1 MKSTVAGAM
10 LRFGFVLFAAAGS
23 LFAVMAGP
31 AHADCTQSGTTVTCT
46 GPSPL
51 GFDAGAQDGLTVTV
65 QPGATVGT
73 GLSLNDNNITS
84 NLGAISVGNGVSGIV
99 TGVNNQITSSGII
112 TGGVNATAIFA
123 NSGARVTNSGTLTVG
138 DGGGGIVLAGTGSAL
153 NSGSIIA
160 GASGA
165 GLFSGADFSTLTNN
179 GSIVVGPA
187 GLGIASFANSL
198 TVINNGSIAVGDCG
212 TGITAGNGSTIMNA
226 GTITNSGCGGTGIL
240 AGNFSTTTNSGAI
253 TVNDGGIGIYAGGG
267 STILNKGTI
276 TAGINGVGIGTLGN
290 AVNSG
295 TINVGGSFT
304 FASGGMV
311 AFGDNLQL
319 TNTGTITGGTFT
331 PAMIILG
338 NNGMLANSGIIAVG
352 DFGGGMIATGNNA
365 SLTNSGMITVG
376 ASGIG
381 IDAQGSN
388 STVVNSGTIAAG
400 DNGTGIQ
407 TADPTTVVNSGTIT
421 VGIGGAGIIGGDG
434 TTVTNSG
441 TVAVGANGIGITSG
455 GNILNFG
462 TVNVGDNGTGIA
474 AQGNAAVANTGTI
487 IVGANGA
494 GISGSANIFN
504 SGTINVGAGS
514 TGIAFRGN
522 VSVINAGMIAAGAF
536 GTGISGIGGGSILSS
551 GTITVGAGGL
561 GIATLA
567 GGNITNS
574 GTITVGP
581 SGIGIGALGGGN
593 ITNVGTIAAGGGG
606 LGIAAVGAGN
616 IMSSGTITVGTGG
629 IGIVTLL
636 SNASVTNS
644 GAIGTCGTGIDTS
657 RGGGSIINSGTIAGN
672 GCSATGVNLGQGGTL
687 LNSGVISASTTVA
700 LATGG
705 NASVT
710 NSGTLNGM
718 VSLAGSGGNTLVNSG
733 LITASAPLTPGGGVA
748 HFVDGTFTQTGSG
761 VFTTRLSPNN
771 AAGNYDTLRVG
782 SSVAGTGVANL
793 SGTLTPIVQPGLY
806 GTSTTYAGVLSFASS
821 TGRFASISST
831 PSIFLSL
838 SAIYNPTSVDLVIT
852 RSPFNQPTTGGA
864 NARAVGNVL
873 EANYSTSLTGSL
885 ASFYMSL
892 LQATAPN
899 TLSQLTGEVATASQ
913 GASFTMLGQF
923 LGTIFGQTGSTR
935 ALGGAAALGG
945 APQQAQRP
953 TSTTGGGT
961 RIALGDAAEPCLGDA
976 CDAPPAPPRYT
987 AWAQGFGSSY
997 SIDRNVSIGNS
1008 RVDMNA
1014 GGGATGIEGWL
1025 NPNALVGFTMGTA
1038 SAGYSLTDLLSSGSA
1053 RSIILGLYGG
1063 YTEGPAYVDAALA
1076 YGYATFTTNRFIG
1089 IGSLSELANGA
1100 FDGYQYGG
1108 RVEGGWRFGFDKN
1121 VLTPFAGLTVQA
1133 LTQSAYTE
1141 TSRNAATGAPGV
1153 LGLTVQGQTSTSIR
1167 STLGAQFETAI
1178 TASDDAVLRPRL
1190 RLGWAHEFNVYR
1202 TATATL
1208 GALLPNAP
1216 FTVQGAQPSPNALV
1230 VGAGFD
1236 LELTHMV
1243 RIYGQFD
1250 GEFSDNARAFAG
1262 TGGVRLVW

>member
-1 MKSTVAGAM
+1 MRSTVAGAV
-10 LRFGFVLFAAAGS
+10 LRFGFVLFAATGS
-23 LFAVMAGP
+23 LFVATARP
-31 AHADCTQSGTTVTCT
+31 AHADCTQFGTTVTCT

-51 GFDAGAQDGLTVTV
+51 GFTAPLGQNGLTVTV

-73 GLSLNDNNITS
+73 GASVNGLSLNDNNVTS
-84 NLGAISVGNGVSGIV
+84 NLGTISVGNLGFGIV
-99 TGVNNQITSSGII
+99 AGVNNQITSSGTIAGG
-112 TGGVNATAIFA
+112 TGTAGIFA
-123 NSGARVTNSGTLTVG
+123 NSNASVTNSGIVTVG
-138 DGGGGIVLAGTGSAL
+138 DGGAGIVLVDTGSIV
-153 NSGSIIA
+153 NSGSIAA
-160 GASGA
+160 GVSG
-165 GLFSGADFSTLTNN
+165 GSGSFGAQGPNVTNTSTGRITVTDGGIGIFGTADFGTLINN
-179 GSIVVGPA
+179 GSIVAGP
-187 GLGIASFANSL
+187 GGMGIFSLANSL
-198 TVINNGSIAVGDCG
+198 TVINNGSIAVGDC
-212 TGITAGNGSTIMNA
+212 
-226 GTITNSGCGGTGIL
+226 GTGIL

-253 TVNDGGIGIYAGGG
+253 TVNDGGIGINAGGG
-267 STILNKGTI
+267 STVLNKGTI

-295 TINVGGSFT
+295 TINVGGSFG
-304 FASGGMV
+304 FATGGMV

-338 NNGMLANSGIIAVG
+338 NNGVLANSGTITVG
-352 DFGGGMIATGNNA
+352 DSGGGMIATGNNA
-365 SLTNSGMITVG
+365 NLTNSGMIAAG
-376 ASGIG
+376 AGGIG

-388 STVVNSGTIAAG
+388 STILNRGTIVAG

-407 TADPTTVVNSGTIT
+407 VGDPSTVVNSGTIT
-421 VGIGGAGIIGGDG
+421 VGVGGTGIMGGND
-434 TTVTNSG
+434 TTVSNSG
-441 TVAVGANGIGITSG
+441 SVTVGANGVGITSG
-455 GNILNFG
+455 GNILNSG
-462 TVNVGDNGTGIA
+462 TVNVGNFGIGIA
-474 AQGNAAVANTGTI
+474 AQGNATVINSGTVT
-487 IVGANGA
+487 VGAFGA
-494 GISGSANIFN
+494 GISGSANILN
-504 SGTINVGAGS
+504 TGTISVGAGS
-514 TGIAFRGN
+514 TGIA
-522 VSVINAGMIAAGAF
+522 
-536 GTGISGIGGGSILSS
+536 
-551 GTITVGAGGL
+551 
-561 GIATLA
+561 TL
-567 GGNITNS
+567 GGNAAVTNS
-574 GTITVGP
+574 GTISV
-581 SGIGIGALGGGN
+581 
-593 ITNVGTIAAGGGG
+593 GG
-606 LGIAAVGAGN
+606 LGSGIVSDSN
-616 IMSSGTITVGTGG
+616 IFNFGTINAGTGSAG
-629 IGIVTLL
+629 IIALGANSTVVN
-636 SNASVTNS
+636 SNAINTCGVGILAIGGSTITNS
-644 GAIGTCGTGIDTS
+644 GSISANGCNAIG
-657 RGGGSIINSGTIAGN
+657 
-672 GCSATGVNLGQGGTL
+672 VYLGQSSSL
-687 LNSGVISASTTVA
+687 VNSGVITASTT
-700 LATGG
+700 LAMVLGG
-705 NASVT
+705 NATVT
-710 NSGTLNGM
+710 NSGTLNGAIA
-718 VSLAGSGGNTLVNSG
+718 LGGTGGNTLVNSG
-733 LITASAPLTPGGGVA
+733 LITASGPLTPGGGVA

-771 AAGNYDTLRVG
+771 TAGNYDTLRVG
-782 SSVAGTGVANL
+782 NSVAGTGVANL
-793 SGTLTPIVQPGLY
+793 GGTLTPIVQPGLY
-806 GTSTTYAGVLSFASS
+806 GTSTTYAGVLTFASS

-838 SAIYNPTSVDLVIT
+838 SAVYNPTSVDLVIT
-852 RSPFNQPTTGGA
+852 RTPFNQPTMGGA
-864 NARAVGNVL
+864 NARAVGNAL

-885 ASFYMSL
+885 ASFYTQL

-913 GASFTMLGQF
+913 NASFLMLGQF

-935 ALGGAAALGG
+935 ALGGAS
-945 APQQAQRP
+945 QQAQRP

-961 RIALGDAAEPCLGDA
+961 RIALGDAEPCLADA
-976 CDAPPAPPRYT
+976 CDTLTTPPRYT

-1178 TASDDAVLRPRL
+1178 TATDDAILRPRL

-1202 TATATL
+1202 TATASL

-1236 LELTHMV
+1236 LELTRMV

>member
-1 MKSTVAGAM
+1 
-10 LRFGFVLFAAAGS
+10 
-23 LFAVMAGP
+23 
-31 AHADCTQSGTTVTCT
+31 
-46 GPSPL
+46 
-51 GFDAGAQDGLTVTV
+51 
-65 QPGATVGT
+65 
-73 GLSLNDNNITS
+73 
-84 NLGAISVGNGVSGIV
+84 
-99 TGVNNQITSSGII
+99 
-112 TGGVNATAIFA
+112 
-123 NSGARVTNSGTLTVG
+123 
-138 DGGGGIVLAGTGSAL
+138 
-153 NSGSIIA
+153 
-160 GASGA
+160 
-165 GLFSGADFSTLTNN
+165 
-179 GSIVVGPA
+179 
-187 GLGIASFANSL
+187 
-198 TVINNGSIAVGDCG
+198 
-212 TGITAGNGSTIMNA
+212 
-226 GTITNSGCGGTGIL
+226 
-240 AGNFSTTTNSGAI
+240 
-253 TVNDGGIGIYAGGG
+253 
-267 STILNKGTI
+267 
-276 TAGINGVGIGTLGN
+276 
-290 AVNSG
+290 
-295 TINVGGSFT
+295 
-304 FASGGMV
+304 
-311 AFGDNLQL
+311 
-319 TNTGTITGGTFT
+319 
-331 PAMIILG
+331 
-338 NNGMLANSGIIAVG
+338 
-352 DFGGGMIATGNNA
+352 
-365 SLTNSGMITVG
+365 
-376 ASGIG
+376 
-381 IDAQGSN
+381 
-388 STVVNSGTIAAG
+388 
-400 DNGTGIQ
+400 
-407 TADPTTVVNSGTIT
+407 
-421 VGIGGAGIIGGDG
+421 
-434 TTVTNSG
+434 
-441 TVAVGANGIGITSG
+441 
-455 GNILNFG
+455 
-462 TVNVGDNGTGIA
+462 
-474 AQGNAAVANTGTI
+474 
-487 IVGANGA
+487 
-494 GISGSANIFN
+494 
-504 SGTINVGAGS
+504 
-514 TGIAFRGN
+514 
-522 VSVINAGMIAAGAF
+522 
-536 GTGISGIGGGSILSS
+536 
-551 GTITVGAGGL
+551 
-561 GIATLA
+561 
-567 GGNITNS
+567 
-574 GTITVGP
+574 
-581 SGIGIGALGGGN
+581 
-593 ITNVGTIAAGGGG
+593 
-606 LGIAAVGAGN
+606 
-616 IMSSGTITVGTGG
+616 
-629 IGIVTLL
+629 
-636 SNASVTNS
+636 
-644 GAIGTCGTGIDTS
+644 
-657 RGGGSIINSGTIAGN
+657 
-672 GCSATGVNLGQGGTL
+672 
-687 LNSGVISASTTVA
+687 
-700 LATGG
+700 
-705 NASVT
+705 
-710 NSGTLNGM
+710 
-718 VSLAGSGGNTLVNSG
+718 
-733 LITASAPLTPGGGVA
+733 
-748 HFVDGTFTQTGSG
+748 G

-793 SGTLTPIVQPGLY
+793 GGTLTPIVQPGLY

-873 EANYSTSLTGSL
+873 EANYSTNLTGSL
-885 ASFYMSL
+885 ASFYTQL

-899 TLSQLTGEVATASQ
+899 TLSQLTGEVATAAQS
-913 GASFTMLGQF
+913 ASFTMLGQF

-945 APQQAQRP
+945 ASQQAQRP

-961 RIALGDAAEPCLGDA
+961 RIAQGDAAEPCLGDA
-976 CDAPPAPPRYT
+976 CDAPPPAPPRYT

-1178 TASDDAVLRPRL
+1178 TATDDAILRPRL

-1236 LELTHMV
+1236 LELTRMV

>member
-1 MKSTVAGAM
+1 MGSTVAGAV
-10 LRFGFVLFAAAGS
+10 LRFGFVLFAATGS
-23 LFAVMAGP
+23 LFVAMARP
-31 AHADCTQSGTTVTCT
+31 AHADCTQSGTTVTCV
-46 GPSPL
+46 GASPA
-51 GFDAGAQDGLTVTV
+51 GFDAAGQNGLTVTV

-73 GLSLNDNNITS
+73 GASVNGLSLNDNTITS
-84 NLGAISVGNGVSGIV
+84 NLGTISVGNLGFGIV
-99 TGVNNQITSSGII
+99 AGVNNQITSSGTI
-112 TGGVNATAIFA
+112 TGGTGTAGIFA
-123 NSGARVTNSGTLTVG
+123 NSGASVINSGVLTVG
-138 DGGGGIVLAGTGSAL
+138 DGGAGIALVGTGSIV
-153 NSGSIIA
+153 NSGSVTA
-160 GASGA
+160 GISGGSGSF
-165 GLFSGADFSTLTNN
+165 GLQGPNVTNTSTGRITVTDGGIGILGTADFGTLINN
-179 GSIVVGPA
+179 GSIVAGP
-187 GLGIASFANSL
+187 GGMGIFSLANSL

-212 TGITAGNGSTIMNA
+212 VGITAGNGSTITNA
-226 GTITNSGCGGTGIL
+226 GTITSRGCGGTGIL

-253 TVNDGGIGIYAGGG
+253 TVNDGGIGINAGGG
-267 STILNKGTI
+267 STVVNKGTI
-276 TAGINGVGIGTLGN
+276 TAGINSAGIGTLGN

-295 TINVGGSFT
+295 TINVGDSFG
-304 FASGGMV
+304 FATGGMV

-338 NNGMLANSGIIAVG
+338 NNGVLANSGTIAVG
-352 DFGGGMIATGNNA
+352 ESGGGMIATGDNA
-365 SLTNSGMITVG
+365 RLTNSGMITAG
-376 ASGIG
+376 AGGIG
-381 IDAQGSN
+381 IVAQGSN
-388 STVVNSGTIAAG
+388 STILNSGAIVTG

-407 TADPTTVVNSGTIT
+407 VGDPSTVVNSGTIT
-421 VGIGGAGIIGGDG
+421 VGVGGTGIMGGNDTTVSNSGTVTVGANGVGITSGGNILNSGTVNVGNFGIGIAAQGNA
-434 TTVTNSG
+434 TVTNSG
-441 TVAVGANGIGITSG
+441 TVAVGA
-455 GNILNFG
+455 F
-462 TVNVGDNGTGIA
+462 
-474 AQGNAAVANTGTI
+474 
-487 IVGANGA
+487 GA
-494 GISGSANIFN
+494 GISGSASILNTGTISVGAGSTGIATVGNGAVTNSGTISVGVLGSGIVSDSNIFN
-504 SGTINVGAGS
+504 SGTINVGTGSAGIIALGTNS
-514 TGIAFRGN
+514 TVVNSNTINTCGVGILA
-522 VSVINAGMIAAGAF
+522 
-536 GTGISGIGGGSILSS
+536 IGGS
-551 GTITVGAGGL
+551 A
-561 GIATLA
+561 
-567 GGNITNS
+567 ITNS
-574 GTITVGP
+574 G
-581 SGIGIGALGGGN
+581 
-593 ITNVGTIAAGGGG
+593 
-606 LGIAAVGAGN
+606 
-616 IMSSGTITVGTGG
+616 
-629 IGIVTLL
+629 
-636 SNASVTNS
+636 
-644 GAIGTCGTGIDTS
+644 
-657 RGGGSIINSGTIAGN
+657 SISAN
-672 GCSATGVNLGQGGTL
+672 GCSAIGVGLGQGSSL
-687 LNSGVISASTTVA
+687 VNSGVITASTA
-700 LATGG
+700 LAMVVGG
-705 NASVT
+705 NATVT
-710 NSGTLNGM
+710 NSGTLNGAIA
-718 VSLAGSGGNTLVNSG
+718 LGGTGGNTLVNAG
-733 LITASAPLTPGGGVA
+733 LITVNAPLTPGGGVA

-782 SSVAGTGVANL
+782 NSVPGTGVANL
-793 SGTLTPIVQPGLY
+793 GGTLTPIVQPGLY
-806 GTSTTYAGVLSFASS
+806 GKSTTYSGVLTFSSS
-821 TGRFASISST
+821 TGRFATVSST

-838 SAIYNPTSVDLVIT
+838 SAVYNPTSVDLVIT
-852 RSPFNQPTTGGA
+852 RTPFNQPTTGGA
-864 NARAVGNVL
+864 NARAVGNAL

-885 ASFYMSL
+885 ASAYISL
-892 LQATAPN
+892 LQSTAPN

-913 GASFTMLGQF
+913 NASFTMMGQF

-945 APQQAQRP
+945 ASQQAQRP
-953 TSTTGGGT
+953 TGTSGTGTTGGGT

-997 SIDRNVSIGNS
+997 SIDRNLSIGNS

-1089 IGSLSELANGA
+1089 TGSLSELANGA
-1100 FDGYQYGG
+1100 FDGYQYGA

-1121 VLTPFAGLTVQA
+1121 VLTPFAGLTAQA

-1178 TASDDAVLRPRL
+1178 TATDDAILRPRL

-1230 VGAGFD
+1230 VSAGFD

-1243 RIYGQFD
+1243 RVYGQFD